1 MNKRKL
7 KKGISTAVIAAT
19 ILSGISTASVQAI
32 NICAKA
38 YSTGAYAVSL
48 GSSSKAYVELS
59 FSDGSETKTAYANV
73 HNISST
79 SISTSEFPSHGPLG
93 RSIAQAWFDGDIIED
108 DYWPY

>member
-19 ILSGISTASVQAI
+19 ILSGISTASVQALEI
-32 NICAKA
+32 RAEA
-38 YSTGAYAVSL
+38 FSTGAYAVSA

-59 FSDGSETKTAYANV
+59 YSDGSETKTAYANV

-79 SISTSEFPSHGPLG
+79 SISTSEFPSRGPLV
-93 RSIAQAWFDGDIIED
+93 RSIAEAWIDGDIIEE